1 MTVGIAS
8 ARANSILDSEYGTAY
23 VQLHTA
29 DPGAA
34 GGTAISAGSS
44 TRLLVTWAGAASG
57 SKASSAVTGTWTNG
71 GTSET
76 ISHISLWSASSAG
89 TFNRSIAVTTPKLWA
104 SADTITIASGA
115 LTVAFTPLAA

>member
-1 MTVGIAS
+1 MAVGIAS
-8 ARANSILDSEYGTAY
+8 ARANSILDTEYGTAY

-34 GGTAISAGSS
+34 GTNGVSVGST
-44 TRLLVTWAGAASG
+44 TRILVTWASAASG

-76 ISHISLWSASSAG
+76 ISFVSLWSASSGG
-89 TFNRSIAVTTPKLWA
+89 TFNRSISVTTPKLWA
-104 SADTITIASGA
+104 GSDTITIASGA